1 MVRVLGRE
9 PPSQWSTIISTI
21 PSTRT
26 YSTSRIQEILHKP
39 KLIPDHLSP
48 THSNLLTISLSD
60 HIPSEC
66 LPEQQPTLSSGG
78 TPPPPSSPPPYLP
91 QGHHLVYFPIQAR
104 PSELHAD
111 GTDSDHWPGPPFTRR
126 MWAGGEV
133 CFRPGW
139 ERAMRLDGRK
149 VVCTETVEDVRVSPG
164 RGEQARAFVDVWRR
178 YRLADQKDEVP
189 AAIEERRTLV
199 FMPESVNSDETALPT
214 SRKRGLKPPRDNPD
228 YAFTLTPTRALLANY
243 SALTYNA
250 HSIHLDT
257 HLTRAEG
264 HPGLLVHGPL
274 SLTLMFAALKG
285 RLSQGQGQGQ
295 EQGQVPTEGVRWLGY
310 RNLAPLYC
318 DEEMRVCLREKEKE
332 ASGEHGERKWD
343 VWVEGENGGLAVKGT
358 ATTGLMS

>member
-1 MVRVLGRE
+1 MVLVLGRSSL
-9 PPSQWSTIISTI
+9 PQWRTVISH
-21 PSTRT
+21 TRS
-26 YSTSRIQEILHKP
+26 YSTSRIQEIVHKP

-66 LPEQQPTLSSGG
+66 LPEQPASSSGNDDA
-78 TPPPPSSPPPYLP
+78 PPYLP

-104 PSELHAD
+104 PSELHPD
-111 GTDSDHWPGPPFTRR
+111 GTDADHWPGPPFMRR

-139 ERAMRLDGRK
+139 EREMTLDGRK
-149 VVCTETVEDVRVSPG
+149 VVCAETVEDVRVSSG
-164 RGEQARAFVDVWRR
+164 KGDQARAHVDVWRR
-178 YRLADQKDEVP
+178 YRATDQEDGVP

-199 FMPESVNSDETALPT
+199 FMPEAESVGLSEKGPP
-214 SRKRGLKPPRDNPD
+214 RRGLKPPHDNPD

-243 SALTYNA
+243 SALTYNI

-257 HLTRAEG
+257 ALTRAEG

-285 RLSQGQGQGQ
+285 RLSQGLR
-295 EQGQVPTEGVRWLGY
+295 PTESVRWLGY

-318 DEEMRVCLREKEKE
+318 DEEMRVCLKEKGNQ
-332 ASGEHGERKWD
+332 ATVGDGERKWD
-343 VWVEGENGGLAVKGT
+343 VWVEGKDGRLAVKGT